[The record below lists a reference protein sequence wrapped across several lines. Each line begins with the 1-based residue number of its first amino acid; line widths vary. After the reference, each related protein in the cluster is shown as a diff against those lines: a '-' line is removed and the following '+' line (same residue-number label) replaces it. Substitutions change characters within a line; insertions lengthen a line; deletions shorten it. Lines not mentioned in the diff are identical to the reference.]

1 MTAAELPSLEESWLV
16 VIDPQRIFAD
26 PASQW
31 GSPMFDAALGPIKSL
46 RSEFGAERTIVTRW
60 LPGKAR
66 EGSWGPYF
74 ETWPFADQPDTD
86 PLFDLVS
93 PANGWSSR
101 GTLDVSTF
109 GKWGGAL
116 TRITGATPTLVLAG
130 VSTDC
135 CVISTALP
143 AADAGATLVVAADAC
158 AGSTQQN
165 HDAALQVMGLYA
177 PQILVTGSHEV
188 LAGRSAST

>member
-1 MTAAELPSLEESWLV
+1 MTGAERPSLPDLDDAWLV
-16 VIDPQRIFAD
+16 VVDPQRIFAD
-26 PASQW
+26 PASEW

-46 RSEFGAERTIVTRW
+46 RSGFGAERTLVTRW
-60 LPGKAR
+60 LPGTSR

-74 ETWPFADQPDTD
+74 EHWAFADRPDTD

-101 GTLDVSTF
+101 GTVDVTTF
-109 GKWGGAL
+109 GKWGTAL
-116 TRITGATPTLVLAG
+116 RRVTGETPTLVLAG

-158 AGSTQQN
+158 AGSSEED
-165 HDAALQVMGLYA
+165 HAAALQVMGLYA
-177 PQILVTGSHEV
+177 PQIVVSTSAEV
-188 LAGRSAST
+188 LAER